1 MDTTTLWPNI
11 KIQSDSGERAVAHLS
26 LNNTEFRDQLY
37 QCHPAWM
44 RHGAPIDFILSDDL
58 SEPDNPP
65 YKLIIPAGPMTGK
78 GREIIQKYL
87 QKNDSL
93 LGSAIGEFPP
103 ENFNAALP
111 SFMERAGVH
120 RYLEGNS
127 NVWAS
132 SDLIQIQTPERRI
145 HTLHFPQNRTVK
157 ELLSGDV
164 LEIKN
169 NRIERSFIEWD
180 VQVFALRK

>member
-1 MDTTTLWPNI
+1 MSLNRTPQCEVAVVLD
-11 KIQSDSGERAVAHLS
+11 ERAIAYLS
-26 LNNTEFRDQLY
+26 LDNKEFRDRIY

-58 SEPDNPP
+58 SEPENPQ
-65 YKLIIPAGPMTGK
+65 YKLLIPAGPMTRK

-87 QKNDSL
+87 EKNDGL
-93 LGSAIGEFPP
+93 LGNEIGEFPP
-103 ENFNAALP
+103 ETFNAELPAL
-111 SFMERAGVH
+111 MQRAGVH
-120 RYLEGNS
+120 RYLEGNA

-132 SDLIQIQTPERRI
+132 TDLTQVQTPERRI
-145 HTLHFPQNRTVK
+145 HTLHFPHNGTVK

-169 NRIERSFIEWD
+169 NKIERSFIEWD
-180 VQVFALRK
+180 VQVFARI